1 MARLKSGEL
10 RTPHAETFLSRTL
23 FSIVALIGLCL
34 QSGNVAAQA
43 YESRSNARLSQL
55 QAKVNQLY
63 EDGKHERAY
72 LIYRDELAA
81 AGDKYAQ
88 YMIGYMTM
96 RGESVEQD
104 PITASAW
111 YRLAAERGTPQFV
124 MVRDEVLATFDSA
137 QRQESDSSFLQLRKH
152 YGDVALLLE
161 QVRIDL
167 KNFATA
173 PGPAAKVGSTPSVI
187 VDRRT
192 GLLFSADYYQKIRER
207 LRTRL
212 SMLARLT
219 RIENFPTDPD
229 ELEFS
234 DIEPQVSAWLDRLE

>member
-1 MARLKSGEL
+1 MSK
-10 RTPHAETFLSRTL
+10 TL
-23 FSIVALIGLCL
+23 FSILAIACLCL
-34 QSGNVAAQA
+34 QAGNVAAQA

-55 QAKVNQLY
+55 QAKVNHLY

-96 RGESVEQD
+96 MGEGVDQD
-104 PITASAW
+104 PISASAW

-124 MVRDEVLATFDSA
+124 MVRDEVLDTFDTE
-137 QRQESDSSFLQLRKH
+137 QRDASDRKFLQLRKQ

-167 KNFATA
+167 KNFETA
-173 PGPAAKVGSTPSVI
+173 PGPSAKVGSTPSVI

-192 GLLFSADYYQKIRER
+192 GLLFTADYYNQIRER
-207 LRTRL
+207 LRSRL

-219 RIENFPTDPD
+219 RIENFPTNPD

-234 DIEPQVSAWLDRLE
+234 DIEPQVSDWLERLE

>member
-1 MARLKSGEL
+1 M
-10 RTPHAETFLSRTL
+10 SRTL
-23 FSIVALIGLCL
+23 FSIVALVCLCL
-34 QSGNVAAQA
+34 QAGSAAAQA

-96 RGESVEQD
+96 MGQGVEQD
-104 PITASAW
+104 PVTASAW
-111 YRLAAERGTPQFV
+111 YRLSAERGTPEFV
-124 MVRDEVLATFDSA
+124 MVRDEVLESFDG
-137 QRQESDSSFLQLRKH
+137 LQLEASNRRFMQLRRQ

-161 QVRIDL
+161 QIRIDL
-167 KNFATA
+167 MNLETA

-229 ELEFS
+229 EIEFG

>member
-1 MARLKSGEL
+1 MQA
-10 RTPHAETFLSRTL
+10 
-23 FSIVALIGLCL
+23 
-34 QSGNVAAQA
+34 GNAAAQA

-55 QAKVNQLY
+55 QDKVNQLY

-96 RGESVEQD
+96 MGQGVEQD
-104 PITASAW
+104 PVAASAW
-111 YRLAAERGTPQFV
+111 YRLAAERGTPEFV
-124 MVRDEVLATFDSA
+124 MVRDEVLETFDGLQLEASN
-137 QRQESDSSFLQLRKH
+137 RSFMQLRKQ

-161 QVRIDL
+161 QIRIDL
-167 KNFATA
+167 KNLETA
-173 PGPAAKVGSTPSVI
+173 PGPASKVGGTPSVI

-192 GLLFSADYYQKIRER
+192 GLLFSADYYEKIRER

-229 ELEFS
+229 EIEFS
-234 DIEPQVSAWLDRLE
+234 DIEPHVSAWLDRLE